1 MTKYEKGAGFE
12 RKIATIL
19 RRKGYFVTR
28 SAGSFSIA
36 DLTALKKGQ
45 KPLII
50 QCKAG
55 TAIVNEEDRDN
66 LFLTAKRSGA
76 IAITACKEDYKP
88 IVFKQITG
96 ISIRK
101 GDAERV
107 VKESDFK

>member
-45 KPLII
+45 KPLLI

-55 TAIVNEEDRDN
+55 TAIVKAEDRDN
-66 LFLTAKRSGA
+66 LFLTAEKSGA

-88 IVFKQITG
+88 IVFTRLTG
-96 ISIRK
+96 FTVHQGGKGMIIR
-101 GDAERV
+101 
-107 VKESDFK
+107 ESDF

>member
-36 DLTALKKGQ
+36 DLTAEK
-45 KPLII
+45 
-50 QCKAG
+50 
-55 TAIVNEEDRDN
+55 
-66 LFLTAKRSGA
+66 SGA

-88 IVFKQITG
+88 IVFTRLTG
-96 ISIRK
+96 FSVHQGGKGMVIR
-101 GDAERV
+101 
-107 VKESDFK
+107 ESSF